1 MGTDFLT
8 LTAGDGTPPA
18 ATPGGG
24 TVTLAMPVICIIL
37 AVLLL
42 ANGKAPKLAGFFLF
56 LAGVGLSG
64 TAIAGSLSTSTH
76 TAFSGMVTAFTDAI
90 G

>member
-1 MGTDFLT
+1 MPP
-8 LTAGDGTPPA
+8 TPPPSGN
-18 ATPGGG
+18 PGGG

-76 TAFSGMVTAFTDAI
+76 TALAGMVDAFTDAI

>member
-8 LTAGDGTPPA
+8 LAAGDGTTPA

-37 AVLLL
+37 AAALL
-42 ANGKAPKLAGFFLF
+42 ANGKAPRLAGFLLF
-56 LAGVGLSG
+56 IAGVGLSG
-64 TAIAGSLSTSTH
+64 TQIAGSLSTSTQAMF
-76 TAFSGMVTAFTDAI
+76 TSIVDGVTNALS
-90 G
+90 